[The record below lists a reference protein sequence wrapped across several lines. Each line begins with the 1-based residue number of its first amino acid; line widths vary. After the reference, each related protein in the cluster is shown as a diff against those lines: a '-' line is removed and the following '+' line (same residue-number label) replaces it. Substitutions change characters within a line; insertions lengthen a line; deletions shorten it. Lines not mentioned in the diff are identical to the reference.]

1 MGSGHLTLWTRAG
14 LALVA
19 AESIAHAAGGLQF
32 FPRLI
37 SIPERGEVTGYVL
50 VVGADRFSFI
60 PPQGWQLKY
69 NANQRAIVL
78 TPPDYA
84 ASLTVRILPADPAM
98 ATDSP
103 AEAIEQ
109 KLLKRFPGAKVV
121 DTQPCCLSGMEGLA
135 FDLERT
141 TSQGTVLATRVCCIP
156 FPGGQVE
163 FCLATT
169 PGKLKESDV
178 SLNVLMTSFEIE
190 AANAGQEP
198 PPLAL
203 K

>member
-1 MGSGHLTLWTRAG
+1 

-19 AESIAHAAGGLQF
+19 AQSIAHAAGGFQF

-37 SIPERGEVTGYVL
+37 SIPERGQVTSYVL
-50 VVGADRFSFI
+50 LVGGDRFSFI
-60 PPQGWQLKY
+60 PPPGWQLKY
-69 NANQRAIVL
+69 NPNQRAILL
-78 TPPDYA
+78 TPSDYA
-84 ASLTVRILPADPAM
+84 ASLSVRILPADPAM

-103 AEAIEQ
+103 AEAVQQ

-121 DTQPCCLSGMEGLA
+121 DTQPCYLSGMEGLA

-141 TSQGTVLATRVCCIP
+141 TGQGTKLATRVCCVP

-169 PGKLKESDV
+169 PGKRKESDV

-190 AANAGQEP
+190 AAKSGPEP
-198 PPLAL
+198 PTLAV